1 MKHILKTTLS
11 LLLAACCL
19 FGTVGCAAIMDR
31 LEGATPGEIL
41 VVEGKSALDPATANA
56 AIPEEPNESA
66 ADILKSMIEKV
77 IPDER
82 VSDERIMELYWNL
95 FDEACRASEN
105 VDYEAFKALYYD
117 TDESVIQSNFNN
129 SWRQY
134 DEYDRRDG
142 FVAGSKDGYYWI
154 VRTHYIVS
162 GTYPNASRDSL
173 DGYSLT
179 HYENGRLRFAYGD
192 EAVEVLNPLSV
203 EIMADFFERVSPG
216 FTDSFNS
223 AANFADFVNYNYLFL
238 NSDLVYKGSYDVN
251 LVTMWQMPNGDVKLA
266 LIFMNGTN
274 QNISSSIRVTVTDD
288 ALGTVID
295 EWMNETVA
303 TRTDHSQVR
312 VFTIP
317 ASYVKTGMQT
327 WGSMHCDVHTD
338 NN

>member
-82 VSDERIMELYWNL
+82 VSDERIMELYWDL
-95 FDEACRASEN
+95 FDEASSASEN
-105 VDYEAFKALYYD
+105 GDYETFKSFYYD
-117 TDESVIQSNFNN
+117 TDESVIQNDFGYN
-129 SWRQY
+129 WRQY

-142 FVAGSKDGYYWI
+142 FVAGSRDGYYWI
-154 VRTHYIVS
+154 VKTHYIVS
-162 GTYPNASRDSL
+162 GTYPNYRRNAR
-173 DGYSLT
+173 DGYSLA
-179 HYENGRLRFAYGD
+179 HYENGNLQFAYGE
-192 EAVEVLNPLSV
+192 EATTILNQLS
-203 EIMADFFERVSPG
+203 IDITMDFFEQVSPG
-216 FTDSFNS
+216 FKDSIND
-223 AANFADFVNYNYLFL
+223 AANFASFINNNYLFL

-274 QNISSSIRVTVTDD
+274 QNISSGIRVTVTDD

-317 ASYVKTGMQT
+317 ASHVKTGMQT
-327 WGSMHCDVHTD
+327 WGSLHSNVHTD
-338 NN
+338 DK